1 MQKAHI
7 LPINPGK
14 NHFVSAM
21 NLSYRS
27 AGSGKNESAYCNFSF
42 KLHGKIC
49 RLNSWKH
56 PDRRIF
62 KNSTGASGWIQR
74 PPVTYE
80 NEQFGIIIRT
90 NAKGVPFQEVE
101 DEIERLKE
109 EYKKLL
115 NTALSRVA
123 FSRLKSAPPTYISDL
138 KNVYME
144 GMEEI
149 VIEGKDL
156 YTEIQEY
163 FLQNFLKK

>member
-1 MQKAHI
+1 MK
-7 LPINPGK
+7 
-14 NHFVSAM
+14 
-21 NLSYRS
+21 
-27 AGSGKNESAYCNFSF
+27 
-42 KLHGKIC
+42 
-49 RLNSWKH
+49 
-56 PDRRIF
+56 
-62 KNSTGASGWIQR
+62 
-74 PPVTYE
+74 

-144 GMEEI
+144 GLEEI

-163 FLQNFLKK
+163 FLT

>member
-1 MQKAHI
+1 MET
-7 LPINPGK
+7 PG
-14 NHFVSAM
+14 
-21 NLSYRS
+21 
-27 AGSGKNESAYCNFSF
+27 SAYLQKF
-42 KLHGKIC
+42 HGRFGMNSKD
-49 RLNSWKH
+49 RLSRMK
-56 PDRRIF
+56 
-62 KNSTGASGWIQR
+62 
-74 PPVTYE
+74 

-149 VIEGKDL
+149 VIEGKRL
-156 YTEIQEY
+156 VCGNTRILSYRIS
-163 FLQNFLKK
+163 

>member
-1 MQKAHI
+1 MK
-7 LPINPGK
+7 
-14 NHFVSAM
+14 
-21 NLSYRS
+21 
-27 AGSGKNESAYCNFSF
+27 
-42 KLHGKIC
+42 
-49 RLNSWKH
+49 
-56 PDRRIF
+56 
-62 KNSTGASGWIQR
+62 
-74 PPVTYE
+74 

-149 VIEGKDL
+149 VIEGKMTCIRK
-156 YTEIQEY
+156 YKNT